1 MERKI
6 GEIFTYNGKT
16 YQVIKANTC
25 KDCAFFNT
33 RCNFFQTLV
42 AGTCTPGGRKDN
54 ISVSFKLIN
63 NMENNQLTINIPE
76 GMEIDLEKSNL
87 AKGIIKF
94 KKKDLTY
101 EDILQAYTIRYG
113 SIVVSSSNIDKL
125 LAISK
130 LMDIAKYYNGDWKPD
145 WNNLNYCKYYIIC
158 NNGIYA
164 VDYSYIYI
172 YSNIY
177 FKNKEDAQA
186 VRDNPNFRDIL
197 NTVYKN

>member
-76 GMEIDLEKSNL
+76 GMEKDLEKSNL

-186 VRDNPNFRDIL
+186 VIDNPNFRDIL